1 MERGQVQ
8 SRLHERRSCFRSSRK
23 RGNMGKLL
31 DVTIPGDLW
40 NSFVLSL
47 HGDDKFSKAMH
58 KDFFGKIKIK
68 E

>member
-1 MERGQVQ
+1 
-8 SRLHERRSCFRSSRK
+8 
-23 RGNMGKLL
+23 MGKLL

-47 HGDDKFSKAMH
+47 HGDDKVSKAMH